1 MIRKLIVI
9 ISNEKIFRQ
18 RADFYCGNVD
28 MKVLPEG
35 LSTYHKV
42 QFIGRSS
49 NKKNGHKVNLENI
62 KVASN
67 IFRFL
72 YFVLKTFKIKN
83 ISYFLVDI
91 TPYTFF
97 SFLILFIFRKKIF
110 IYLRSSGHE
119 EWKHIL
125 GSWFVWIYHIMYKII
140 TSNSIVMVLNRR
152 LSSKQECHLINPSRL
167 DDPWFK
173 KHKEVSLD
181 KIKLLY
187 VGRINPEKGIHD
199 FIKMFNKI
207 NLDIELSIVGEPKD
221 LKVKN
226 KNIKLFGYISDSQS
240 LINIYDNH
248 NIVVLPSFTE
258 GQPYILDE
266 CLSRKRPII
275 VFEDIA
281 YIVKDRKGVF
291 ISKRNVDSFMKTVKY
306 IMQNYSKIQ
315 KNIEKNKF
323 VTKRD
328 MLKQISDTISSK
340 DL

>member
-1 MIRKLIVI
+1 MNKDPVI
-9 ISNEKIFRQ
+9 IINNEKVF
-18 RADFYCGNVD
+18 AHNKDFYCDNLD

-35 LSTYHKV
+35 LSDLHEL
-42 QFIGRSS
+42 QFIARKSKKKS
-49 NKKNGHKVNLENI
+49 NHKINIDNI

-67 IFRFL
+67 IFAFIYL
-72 YFVLKTFKIKN
+72 VLKSFKINKAN
-83 ISYFLVDI
+83 YLIVGI
-91 TPYTFF
+91 TPYSFF
-97 SFLILFIFRKKIF
+97 SFLVLFLFKKKIF
-110 IYLRSSGHE
+110 TYLRSDGYKE
-119 EWKHIL
+119 YKHIL
-125 GSWFVWIYHIMYKII
+125 GSWSVWIYHLMFKIV
-140 TSNSIVMVLNRR
+140 TSGSTVIVLNSVLYSR
-152 LSSKQECHLINPSRL
+152 KNCHLINTSRL
-167 DDPWFK
+167 DDLWFK
-173 KHKEVSLD
+173 ENKKATLD

-187 VGRINPEKGIHD
+187 VGRINPEKGIYD

-291 ISKRNVDSFMKTVKY
+291 VSKRDIDSFVKNIKY
-306 IMQNYSKIQ
+306 IMSNYQEIQ

-340 DL
+340 NL

>member
-1 MIRKLIVI
+1 MYRVVTSGSIVL
-9 ISNEKIFRQ
+9 
-18 RADFYCGNVD
+18 
-28 MKVLPEG
+28 VLHSR
-35 LSTYHKV
+35 L
-42 QFIGRSS
+42 F
-49 NKKNGHKVNLENI
+49 NKK
-62 KVASN
+62 
-67 IFRFL
+67 
-72 YFVLKTFKIKN
+72 
-83 ISYFLVDI
+83 
-91 TPYTFF
+91 
-97 SFLILFIFRKKIF
+97 
-110 IYLRSSGHE
+110 
-119 EWKHIL
+119 
-125 GSWFVWIYHIMYKII
+125 
-140 TSNSIVMVLNRR
+140 
-152 LSSKQECHLINPSRL
+152 ECYQIHSSRL
-167 DDPWFK
+167 DDLWLK
-173 KHKEVSLD
+173 GHKEVSLD

-187 VGRINPEKGIHD
+187 VGRINPEKGIYD